1 MAPKKAFGKSKKTT
15 KKIMANSPKQV
26 MDLNVAKGF
35 TEAQSDEHKRNW
47 DDKKWGRASGY
58 GAYDR
63 TRDGLNFEIVK
74 GKIIPLDKKKSIP
87 GRIREI
93 LSARGIKDPNEGL
106 PEPKFRTVVNF
117 IFGGS
122 RARMHELAFGT
133 QTVNLNKDA
142 DNSHIKRCPD
152 IEKWALDV
160 YRFVADKWGEENIAG
175 FVVHLDETNPHCHC
189 TLLPIKDGRF
199 AFKKIFG
206 GKDLYDYKDYMR
218 SLHDEFAKVNEK
230 WGLVRGSDISKT
242 GARNIPPHEYRRLLS
257 RECADLE
264 TQIESDKSLLQQLKL
279 EVSHAE
285 RRVKG
290 LTTMIS
296 NLENR
301 KAELEQEMVQLSN
314 DLQAGKGN
322 ADELQRNID
331 RLSKDYEKVLDSLT
345 DKRQKLTEA
354 SRKLSEYR
362 ELEEESKEKANEYRQ
377 QAEDYKKDVR
387 EASGDLAQQVRF
399 RIADAFVNDVID
411 SLKSILPTLGEAG
424 SAFDNT
430 LLGDLAERGEEI
442 LKCAGL
448 LFAGY
453 VDGATTFAE
462 GHGGGGGGSGL
473 PWGRKDDEDDLLWA
487 RRCLFR
493 AAKMMRPS
501 GGKSVKRK

>member
-1 MAPKKAFGKSKKTT
+1 MA
-15 KKIMANSPKQV
+15 ISPKQV
-26 MDLNVAKGF
+26 MDLRVAKGF
-35 TEAQSDEHKRNW
+35 SEAQSNEHKRNW
-47 DDKKWGRASGY
+47 NDKKWDRASGY
-58 GAYDR
+58 GTYDR
-63 TRDGLNFEIVK
+63 TRDGLNFEIVN
-74 GKIIPLDKKKSIP
+74 GKIVPVDKKRSIP
-87 GRIREI
+87 ERIREI

-122 RARMHELAFGT
+122 RARMHELAFGE

-160 YRFVADKWGEENIAG
+160 YRFVAGKWGEENIAG

-230 WGLVRGSDISKT
+230 WGLSRGSDISKT
-242 GARNIPPHEYRRLLS
+242 GARNIPPQEYRRMLS

-264 TQIESDKSLLQQLKL
+264 SQIESDKSLLQQLKL

-290 LTTMIS
+290 LTTMIA
-296 NLENR
+296 NLESH
-301 KAELEQEMVQLSN
+301 KAELEQEMVRLST
-314 DLQAGKGN
+314 DLQAGKGDS
-322 ADELQRNID
+322 DELQRNID
-331 RLSKDYEKVLDSLT
+331 RLGKDYQKVLDSLT
-345 DKRQKLTEA
+345 DKRQKLAEA
-354 SRKLSEYR
+354 SRKLSDYR
-362 ELEEESKEKANEYRQ
+362 KLEEESKEKANEYRQ
-377 QAEDYKKDVR
+377 QAEDYKRSIR
-387 EASGDLAQQVRF
+387 EASGDLARQVRF
-399 RIADAFVNDVID
+399 RIADAFVNDVIG
-411 SLKSILPTLGEAG
+411 SLRSILPKLGNAG
-424 SAFDNT
+424 SALDGT
-430 LLGDLAERGEEI
+430 LLEDLAENGEDI
-442 LKCAGL
+442 LKCAGM

-462 GHGGGGGGSGL
+462 GHGGGGGGSDL

-493 AAKMMRPS
+493 AAKMMRPA

>member
-1 MAPKKAFGKSKKTT
+1 
-15 KKIMANSPKQV
+15 MANSQKQV
-26 MDLNVAKGF
+26 MDLKVAKGF
-35 TEAQSDEHKRNW
+35 SEAQSDEHKRNW
-47 DDKKWGRASGY
+47 DDKKWGRAMGY

-63 TRDGLNFEIVK
+63 TREHLNFEIVD
-74 GKIIPLDKKKSIP
+74 GRIVPVDNKKSIP
-87 GRIREI
+87 DRIREI

-122 RARMHELAFGT
+122 RERMHELAFGD
-133 QTVNLNKDA
+133 QAVNLNKDA

-189 TLLPIKDGRF
+189 TLLPIREGRF
-199 AFKKIFG
+199 AFKKMFG
-206 GKDLYDYKDYMR
+206 GGNLYDYKDYMR

-230 WGLVRGSDISKT
+230 WGLSRGSDISKT
-242 GARNIPPHEYRRLLS
+242 GARNIPPQEYRRMLS

-264 TQIESDKSLLQQLKL
+264 SQIESDKSLLQQLKL
-279 EVSHAE
+279 EVSHAG

-290 LTTMIS
+290 LTTMIANPES
-296 NLENR
+296 R
-301 KAELEQEMVQLSN
+301 KAELEQEMVRLST

-322 ADELQRNID
+322 ADELQRKID
-331 RLSKDYEKVLDSLT
+331 RLGKDYQKELDSLT
-345 DKRQKLTEA
+345 DKRQKLAEA

-362 ELEEESKEKANEYRQ
+362 ELEEESREKANEYRQ
-377 QAEDYKKDVR
+377 QAEDYKRSIR
-387 EASGDLAQQVRF
+387 EASGELAGQIRY
-399 RIADAFVNDVID
+399 RIADAVINDVIGGLRS
-411 SLKSILPTLGEAG
+411 SLPKLGDAG
-424 SAFDNT
+424 SAFDGT
-430 LLGDLAERGEEI
+430 LLEDLAERGEDI
-442 LKCAGL
+442 LKCAGM

-453 VDGATTFAE
+453 VDGATTFSE
-462 GHGGGGGGSGL
+462 GHGGGGGGSDL
-473 PWGRKDDEDDLLWA
+473 PWGRRDDEDDLLWA

-493 AAKMMRPS
+493 AAKMMRPA

>member
-1 MAPKKAFGKSKKTT
+1 MAQKSLREIEKNDEKN
-15 KKIMANSPKQV
+15 MANSQKQV
-26 MDLNVAKGF
+26 MDLKVAKGF
-35 TEAQSDEHKRNW
+35 TEAQSNEHKRNW
-47 DDKKWGRASGY
+47 DDKKWKRASGY
-58 GAYDR
+58 GAYDC

-74 GKIIPLDKKKSIP
+74 GKIVPVDKKKSIP
-87 GRIREI
+87 DCIREI

-122 RARMHELAFGT
+122 RARMHELAFGN

-152 IEKWALDV
+152 IEKWAMDV
-160 YRFVADKWGEENIAG
+160 YRFVSNKWGEENIAG

-189 TLLPIKDGRF
+189 TLLPIRDERF

-206 GKDLYDYKDYMR
+206 GKDLYDYKNYMR
-218 SLHDEFAKVNEK
+218 LLHDEFAEVNEK
-230 WGLVRGSDISKT
+230 WGLSRGSDISKT
-242 GARNIPPHEYRRLLS
+242 GARNIPPHEYRRMLS

-264 TQIESDKSLLQQLKL
+264 SQIESDKSMLQQLKL

-290 LTTMIS
+290 LTTMIA

-301 KAELEQEMVQLSN
+301 KEELEQEMVQLST
-314 DLQAGKGN
+314 DLQTGKGDS
-322 ADELQRNID
+322 DELQRNID
-331 RLSKDYEKVLDSLT
+331 KLGKDYQKVLDSLT
-345 DKRQKLTEA
+345 NKRQKLAEA

-377 QAEDYKKDVR
+377 QAEEYQKSVR
-387 EASGDLAQQVRF
+387 EASGDLARQVHF
-399 RIADAFVNDVID
+399 RIADAFVNDIIG
-411 SLKSILPTLGEAG
+411 SLRSTLPKLDNAG
-424 SAFDNT
+424 SVLDGT
-430 LLGDLAERGEEI
+430 LLEDLAERGENI
-442 LKCAGL
+442 LKCAGM

-462 GHGGGGGGSGL
+462 GHGGGGGGSDL
-473 PWGRKDDEDDLLWA
+473 AWGRKDDEDDQLWA

-493 AAKMMRPS
+493 AAKMMRPAD
-501 GGKSVKRK
+501 GKSVKRK

>member
-26 MDLNVAKGF
+26 MDLKVAKGF

-230 WGLVRGSDISKT
+230 WGLVRGSDIS
-242 GARNIPPHEYRRLLS
+242 
-257 RECADLE
+257 
-264 TQIESDKSLLQQLKL
+264 QIESDKSLLQQLKL

>member
-1 MAPKKAFGKSKKTT
+1 MAPKKPSENQKNDE
-15 KKIMANSPKQV
+15 KIMANSQKQV
-26 MDLNVAKGF
+26 MDLKVAKGF

-74 GKIIPLDKKKSIP
+74 GKIVPLDKTKSIP
-87 GRIREI
+87 ERIREI

-189 TLLPIKDGRF
+189 TLLPIRDGRF

-230 WGLVRGSDISKT
+230 WGLVRGSDITKT
-242 GARNIPPHEYRRLLS
+242 GARNIPPYEYRRLLS

-290 LTTMIS
+290 LTTMIA

-301 KAELEQEMVQLSN
+301 KAELEQEMVQLSTICKPEKEM
-314 DLQAGKGN
+314 LTSCKRTLTGLARTMRKCWIP
-322 ADELQRNID
+322 LRTSVRN
-331 RLSKDYEKVLDSLT
+331 
-345 DKRQKLTEA
+345 
-354 SRKLSEYR
+354 
-362 ELEEESKEKANEYRQ
+362 
-377 QAEDYKKDVR
+377 
-387 EASGDLAQQVRF
+387 
-399 RIADAFVNDVID
+399 
-411 SLKSILPTLGEAG
+411 
-424 SAFDNT
+424 
-430 LLGDLAERGEEI
+430 
-442 LKCAGL
+442 
-448 LFAGY
+448 
-453 VDGATTFAE
+453 
-462 GHGGGGGGSGL
+462 
-473 PWGRKDDEDDLLWA
+473 
-487 RRCLFR
+487 
-493 AAKMMRPS
+493 
-501 GGKSVKRK
+501 